1 MWLDAH
7 HLGFLRVFTA
17 VEFQA
22 TAAIVLSF
30 VICLALGP
38 RVIAWLRKQKI
49 GDLPDF
55 DQAEINKLMEGK
67 KGTPTMG
74 GVLIISSIFVTTILL
89 ADLSNFYVQMAMVCV
104 VLLGG
109 VGAIDDWLKLTVA
122 RRSGDR
128 QGLTTFEKLMFQLVI
143 GVVLS
148 AFTYYYGGEI
158 TETKNLYF
166 PLFKNLTV
174 HLSLA
179 IYVILGTLVMTG
191 SSNAV
196 NLTDGLDG
204 LASGCMTI
212 ASFTFVILAIIVG
225 NHAYASALLI
235 PHIEKAGQMAV
246 VGSAMVG
253 ACLGFLWFNCNPAR
267 VFMGDTG
274 SLALGG
280 LIGYIAIVIRHEL
293 LLVFVG
299 GIFVAEAVSV
309 IMQVSY
315 FKYTRRKYGEGRRI
329 FLMSPLHHHF
339 QRKGWSENQVVVRFW
354 LIGFMLAAMALA
366 TIKLR

>member
-1 MWLDAH
+1 MIYLLVQHLRIWLDAH

-128 QGLTTFEKLMFQLVI
+128 QGLTM
-143 GVVLS
+143 
-148 AFTYYYGGEI
+148 
-158 TETKNLYF
+158 
-166 PLFKNLTV
+166 
-174 HLSLA
+174 
-179 IYVILGTLVMTG
+179 
-191 SSNAV
+191 
-196 NLTDGLDG
+196 
-204 LASGCMTI
+204 
-212 ASFTFVILAIIVG
+212 
-225 NHAYASALLI
+225 
-235 PHIEKAGQMAV
+235 KAGR
-246 VGSAMVG
+246 
-253 ACLGFLWFNCNPAR
+253 CC
-267 VFMGDTG
+267 
-274 SLALGG
+274 
-280 LIGYIAIVIRHEL
+280 
-293 LLVFVG
+293 
-299 GIFVAEAVSV
+299 
-309 IMQVSY
+309 
-315 FKYTRRKYGEGRRI
+315 K
-329 FLMSPLHHHF
+329 
-339 QRKGWSENQVVVRFW
+339 
-354 LIGFMLAAMALA
+354 
-366 TIKLR
+366 